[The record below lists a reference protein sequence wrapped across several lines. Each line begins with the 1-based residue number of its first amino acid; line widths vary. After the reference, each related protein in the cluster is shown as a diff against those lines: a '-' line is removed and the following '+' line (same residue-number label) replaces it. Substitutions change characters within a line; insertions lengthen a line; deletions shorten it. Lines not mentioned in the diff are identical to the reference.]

1 MSNIIKK
8 IDINNNLEKLKNT
21 VTLAKRAE
29 NTNNIK
35 IDNVS
40 TLNNTNDVEEVDC
53 SLVSFDNDKLN
64 SYIDKL
70 ENFSDFTDCMNGDYI
85 KIPIGNTNFIPQGS
99 CQVGDYTLLVGYT
112 KGENSTLYV
121 MDKNGNVIK
130 NITLDGSYHCGGIS
144 YDSGTGSVYI
154 SGKGGA
160 DGGVSSYINQYNLND
175 ILNNDGSE
183 LVPTN
188 KIQVDNNNSFKSST
202 NDKSSVAYLT
212 VNDGYLYAG
221 NFDNDGKG
229 IIKKFKINSD
239 GSLGEAVIIDNPFE
253 KTQGMCIYN
262 YNGTD
267 YYMFTSS
274 HGKGNPSNIY
284 IATMDENGNLVKC
297 GQMALPCM
305 AEQISNCGDN
315 GISILFESC
324 AKKYR
329 GEANEVIDDICYLDP
344 EKILSLSGAISSP
357 NPIWMENGNFDPGM
371 ATM

>member
-8 IDINNNLEKLKNT
+8 FDISSDLEKLKNT
-21 VTLAKRAE
+21 VTLAKNNE
-29 NTNNIK
+29 NISNIK
-35 IDNVS
+35 VDNII
-40 TLNNTNDVEEVDC
+40 TLSNTNDVEEVDC

-70 ENFSDFTDCMNGDYI
+70 KKFSDFTDCMNGDYI
-85 KIPIGNTNFIPQGS
+85 KIPIGNTNFVPQGS

-112 KGENSTLYV
+112 EGENSTLYV
-121 MDKNGNVIK
+121 MDKDGNVIK

-144 YDSGTGSVYI
+144 YDSCTGSVYI
-154 SGKGGA
+154 TGKSGA
-160 DGGVSSYINQYNLND
+160 DNGKSSYINQYSLND
-175 ILNNDGSE
+175 ILNNNGSE

-188 KIQVDNNNSFKSST
+188 KIQVDNNNSLKSST

-212 VNDGYLYAG
+212 VNAGYLYAG
-221 NFDNDGKG
+221 NFDKDGKG

-239 GSLGEAVIIDNPFE
+239 GSLGDAVIINNPFE

-284 IATMDENGNLVKC
+284 IATMDKNGNLVKC
-297 GQMALPCM
+297 GQMTLPCM

-324 AKKYR
+324 AKEYR
-329 GEANEVIDDICYLDP
+329 GAANEVIDDICYLDP

-357 NPIWMENGNFDPGM
+357 NTILMENGNPNSGM